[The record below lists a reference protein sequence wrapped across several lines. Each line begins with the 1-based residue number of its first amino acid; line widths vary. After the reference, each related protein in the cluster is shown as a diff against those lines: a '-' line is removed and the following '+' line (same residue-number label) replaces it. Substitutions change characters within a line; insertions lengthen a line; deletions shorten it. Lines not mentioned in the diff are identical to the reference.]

1 MNSIKIELKW
11 AFLFTVMSLT
21 WIFLE
26 KVTGLHDD
34 HIKYHPYIT
43 WLFFI
48 PAVLFYVLAIKER
61 KKKFYKSHFKYKNA
75 LISGFILT
83 LIITLL
89 APIGQ
94 YISVEYISPEYFEN
108 AIKASVE
115 SGYYPSE
122 AEARANFNTPNY
134 MLQST
139 IFALVSGI
147 ITTLIVSL
155 FVRSK

>member
-1 MNSIKIELKW
+1 MNAIKIELKW
-11 AFLFTVMSLT
+11 AFLFTIMSLA

-26 KVTGLHDD
+26 KVTGLHDK
-34 HIKYHPYIT
+34 HIEYHPYFT
-43 WLFFI
+43 MLFFI
-48 PAVLFYVLAIKER
+48 PAVVFYVLAIMER

-75 LISGFILT
+75 FISGLILT

-89 APIGQ
+89 APLGQ

-108 AIKASVE
+108 AIQASVE
-115 SGYYPSE
+115 NGYYKTE
-122 AEARANFNTPNY
+122 AEARANFNTSNY

-147 ITTLIVSL
+147 ITTLIVSI